1 MFWSSNQQTRNK
13 NDRWVGLGASLPAGL
28 PRLIQKSK
36 IIINHKSQY
45 IVTAAC
51 TSWRTT
57 EMASYT
63 KVSSVEGS
71 VQNGDLEEGCCLIV
85 TKRDDTAK
93 EATEGD
99 DWDILCSF
107 VLWSILMTFFCSPCL
122 IVVLLCNEG
131 FGLDVAQW
139 PLFIVKVVSVVTL
152 AVAFTFH
159 PLPKENVAKS
169 STEETAQG
177 DSKSHNCNKRPDFNR
192 TVLYMHLFFILM
204 ALCLSISLFC
214 AVCFGPDTA
223 VRPLFMA
230 TVVFWATLV
239 IPCAILTMDERA
251 AISKAAKGDKNH
263 DNLTDLTKPQKV
275 ASQNDKNES
284 STLQLL
290 ILLLPLYYVTLVVG
304 LVHLVVHIG
313 ELNGLHSS
321 LK

>member
-1 MFWSSNQQTRNK
+1 MFWSSNQQTK
-13 NDRWVGLGASLPAGL
+13 QKLSVGWLGRQPAC
-28 PRLIQKSK
+28 RSSTIDTKVQ
-36 IIINHKSQY
+36 NHHQSQ
-45 IVTAAC
+45 ITAAC

-230 TVVFWATLV
+230 TVVFWVTLV
-239 IPCAILTMDERA
+239 IPCAILVMDESA
-251 AISKAAKGDKNH
+251 AISTAEEAAKGDKNH

-275 ASQNDKNES
+275 ASQIDKNES

-290 ILLLPLYYVTLVVG
+290 ILLLPLYYVTLSAG
-304 LVHLVVHIG
+304 LVCLVVYIG